1 MKAVIYAR
9 YSSDSQREESIEGQ
23 LRECLEFA
31 NKIGVDVV
39 ANYIDRAMTATSDN
53 RPDFQRMIK
62 DSYKHCFDMIIV
74 WKLDRFSRD
83 RYDSAHYKHILKKN
97 GVKVVS
103 AKENISE
110 GPEGII
116 LESMLEGMAEY
127 YSAEL
132 SVKVKRG
139 LKENALKAKVNGGQI
154 PFGYYID
161 EEQKHAIDQTLAPIV
176 VEAFTMY
183 ADGYLIKD
191 IVNHFNAKGITTRLG
206 KKMSYNIVQ
215 YMLTNRKY
223 IGEFRYNDIV
233 IPDAVPAIVSKDLFE
248 RVQRRMEQNKHA
260 PARHKAEDDYL
271 LTTKLF
277 CGKCGALMVGEAG
290 TGRKKEVHRYYK
302 CVNAKKHTCDKKT
315 VRKLWIEDLAVQKA
329 MEIIHD
335 EVVIDYLVDRIFDLQ
350 GEENPRLPRL
360 RLQLEDVENR
370 IKNIIT
376 AIEQGIIFD
385 STKDRLAELEKEKS
399 QLDLTI
405 IQEQIKKPFLTKEQ
419 IRFGIEKFKK
429 LDISTKE
436 GKQRLIDGF
445 INAIYLYDDKIT
457 FNFNY
462 KDGTKTVFLSE
473 LNCTPSGS
481 DLKCLAAQKKE
492 MDNESVH
499 LFFCVLVWT
508 GLN

>member
-9 YSSDSQREESIEGQ
+9 YSSDSQRKESIEGQ

-139 LKENALKAKVNGGQI
+139 LKGNALKAKVNGGQI

-191 IVNHFNAKGITTRLG
+191 IVNRFNAKGITTRLG

-248 RVQRRMEQNKHA
+248 RVQRRMAQNKHA
-260 PARHKAEDDYL
+260 PARHKAEDNYL

-329 MEIIHD
+329 MDILHD
-335 EVVIDYLVDRIFDLQ
+335 EVLIDYLVDRIFDLQ

-457 FNFNY
+457 FTFNY

-481 DLKCLAAQKKE
+481 DLKCLGAPE
-492 MDNESVH
+492 
-499 LFFCVLVWT
+499 
-508 GLN
+508 